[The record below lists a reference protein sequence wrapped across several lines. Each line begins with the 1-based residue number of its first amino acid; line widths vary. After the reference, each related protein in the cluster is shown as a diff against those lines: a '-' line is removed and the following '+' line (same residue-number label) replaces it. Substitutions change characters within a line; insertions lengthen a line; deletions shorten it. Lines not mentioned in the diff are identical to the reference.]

1 MTRVPYANI
10 IGSIMY
16 AMICTRLDLAYAVS
30 IANRYMWIMRYISV
44 SLDMGLVYGSVHE
57 SKEAISGYVDADFS
71 GCIDSKRSLRGYIFT
86 IYGEVVNWKACLQKM
101 VALST
106 TQVEYILVA
115 EGFKEALRL
124 KGLTNEMGIDNS
136 NFTIYCD
143 SQSAIHLM
151 KNPTLHERSKH
162 IDVKYH
168 FIREV
173 IE

>member
-1 MTRVPYANI
+1 MTRVPYANM

-16 AMICTRLDLAYAVS
+16 AMICTRLDLAYLL
-30 IANRYMWIMRYISV
+30 ILPMYMWIMRYISG

-57 SKEAISGYVDADFS
+57 SKEAISSYV
-71 GCIDSKRSLRGYIFT
+71 LHGYIFT
-86 IYGEVVNWKACLQKM
+86 IYGEM

-106 TQVEYILVA
+106 TQVEYILVV
-115 EGFKEALRL
+115 EGFKEVLWL
-124 KGLTNEMGIDNS
+124 KGLTNELGIN
-136 NFTIYCD
+136 NLNLTIYCD